1 MFQGIKPII
10 GMLHAPALPGSPS
23 YEGNLDSI
31 RGFILKDAESL
42 VNGGVQALMLENY
55 GDLPFYPDSV
65 PDITIAH
72 LAAIARMIRKQFS
85 IPLGINVLRNDGISA
100 LAIAHASGAQFVRI
114 NILTGARLTDQ
125 GIISGRAHEI
135 LRFRKKIGAT
145 SVKIF
150 ADVAVK
156 YSTALTDRTIRNE
169 VEETVHRSGA
179 DGLIVSGEGT
189 GKPVDIDRVREVKSL
204 SEGKPVWIGSGTTLE
219 NILDVE
225 PHADG
230 FIVGSAFKP
239 SLEAP
244 IDPKR
249 VRALVETF
257 RNRKKR

>member
-1 MFQGIKPII
+1 MFQGKKPII
-10 GMLHAPALPGSPS
+10 GMLHSPALPGSPQ
-23 YEGNLDSI
+23 YQGNFEPI
-31 RGFILKDAESL
+31 KEFVLKDAESL
-42 VNGGVQALMLENY
+42 VQGGVHALMLENY

-65 PDITIAH
+65 PEVTVAH
-72 LAAIARMIRKQFS
+72 LAVLARMIRRTFPV
-85 IPLGINVLRNDGISA
+85 PLGINVLRNDGIAA

-125 GIISGRAHEI
+125 GIIQGKAHDI
-135 LRFRKKIGAT
+135 LRYRRKIGAT

-150 ADVAVK
+150 ADIAVK
-156 YSTALTDRTIRNE
+156 YSSALTERTIRNE

-189 GKPVDIDRVREVKSL
+189 GKPVDIDRVREVKGL

-219 NILDVE
+219 NILDIE

-230 FIVGSAFKP
+230 FIVGSSFKP

-249 VRALVETF
+249 VKSLVE
-257 RNRKKR
+257 KLEKRPKR